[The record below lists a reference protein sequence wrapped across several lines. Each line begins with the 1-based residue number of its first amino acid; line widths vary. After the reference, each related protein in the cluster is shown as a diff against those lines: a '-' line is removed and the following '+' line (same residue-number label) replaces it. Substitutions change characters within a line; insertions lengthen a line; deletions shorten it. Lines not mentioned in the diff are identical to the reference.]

1 MIRKY
6 MFGLAAS
13 LMTLGAFSG
22 TVAVVTGGSAVG
34 GPESHVA

>member
-13 LMTLGAFSG
+13 LMTLSAFSG
-22 TVAVVTGGSAVG
+22 TIAVLNGGGAETSIA
-34 GPESHVA
+34 